1 MRNLSEKYGK
11 KRLFTATKTGLGSL
25 KSASKYMVHIA
36 AEGAGEFIENKIA
49 KKIVKS
55 KPLRD
60 EN

>member
-1 MRNLSEKYGK
+1 
-11 KRLFTATKTGLGSL
+11 
-25 KSASKYMVHIA
+25 MVAIA

-60 EN
+60 EI

>member
-11 KRLFTATKTGLGSL
+11 KLLFTATKTGLDSL
-25 KSASKYMVHIA
+25 KSASQYMVHIA
-36 AEGAGEFIENKIA
+36 AERAGEFIGNRIA